1 MKKILSIVIL
11 FSMVLHCA
19 SRLGILSQVYQKRH
33 SIAYTVGLIAE
44 IPIALCGSDY
54 DPSDKLYVQSEDAGE
69 ALPANFTQAQEINL
83 FIVNGELSVMPGWL
97 LIATDDPCRYHGSLY
112 PSPSFRIFHP
122 PSKG

>member
-1 MKKILSIVIL
+1 MKKILSIIIL

-33 SIAYTVGLIAE
+33 TIAYTVGLIAE

-54 DPSDKLYVQSEDAGE
+54 DPSDKLYIQSEDAGE
-69 ALPANFTQAQEINL
+69 ALPVNFTQAEEINL
-83 FIVNGELSVMPGWL
+83 FIENGALAVMPGWL
-97 LIATDDPCRYHGSLY
+97 FITADGPYRYHSSLY